1 MPTPMAWPLGHLSAW
16 PLGWPDGEV
25 SGESF
30 GAPGAV
36 EIDGDP
42 EVEGVSVARRVAVGT
57 SVARI
62 EGTADAAGGLGI
74 DSVSEKAFS
83 AVSRRTSSL
92 KLTSMDVSGT
102 ARPLLVVLL
111 T

>member
-1 MPTPMAWPLGHLSAW
+1 M
-16 PLGWPDGEV
+16 
-25 SGESF
+25 
-30 GAPGAV
+30 
-36 EIDGDP
+36 
-42 EVEGVSVARRVAVGT
+42 GT

-111 T
+111 TVIW

>member
-1 MPTPMAWPLGHLSAW
+1 VAVGALVGVAV
-16 PLGWPDGEV
+16 GVADGEV
-25 SGESF
+25 SGESC
-30 GAPGAV
+30 GALGAL

-42 EVEGVSVARRVAVGT
+42 EVEGVSIATGVAVGAG
-57 SVARI
+57 VARI
-62 EGTADAAGGLGI
+62 EGTADAAGTLGT

-92 KLTSMDVSGT
+92 KLTSMDVSVT

-111 T
+111 TVIW